1 MRSTYY
7 SFLLRIWSSEMK
19 DGVLTWRVSVER
31 SDSGEKQIFQNF
43 NDLVEYL
50 EALTSFDSELKLR
63 NEK

>member
-1 MRSTYY
+1 
-7 SFLLRIWSSEMK
+7 MK
-19 DGVLTWRVSVER
+19 DGVLTWRVSIER

-50 EALTSFDSELKLR
+50 EALTSFDSELKIR